1 MTAPAPG
8 APADLARVWRL
19 LRALVVERDAARR
32 AVCDELGM
40 SFVRVKM
47 LRRLAAGALTQR
59 LLGEAL
65 CTEKAYTTVLVDD
78 LERRGLVARAPHP
91 GDRRAKLVTL
101 TPAGQDAVRRS
112 EEILGAP
119 PPVLAALDSADLA
132 TLERI
137 VSALV
142 ADQAP

>member
-1 MTAPAPG
+1 
-8 APADLARVWRL
+8 
-19 LRALVVERDAARR
+19 
-32 AVCDELGM
+32 
-40 SFVRVKM
+40 VKV
-47 LRRLAAGALTQR
+47 LRRLAAGPLNQRCLADALHID
-59 LLGEAL
+59 
-65 CTEKAYTTVLVDD
+65 KAYTTVLVDD

-137 VSALV
+137 VAVLI
-142 ADQAP
+142 AG